1 MIIHSASEI
10 LGEAIDLP
18 PITTAMGAL
27 LHHITTGHVSY
38 DDDGSS
44 NERSRRSFQPMNVNF
59 GLFPP
64 IDKNQLKKPEGQK
77 RWRGKEKQ
85 TAKKRV
91 YSARA
96 LADFRVWLD
105 GQETVLAAQ

>member
-1 MIIHSASEI
+1 
-10 LGEAIDLP
+10 
-18 PITTAMGAL
+18 
-27 LHHITTGHVSY
+27 
-38 DDDGSS
+38 
-44 NERSRRSFQPMNVNF
+44 MNVNF

-64 IDKNQLKKPEGQK
+64 IDKTQLKKPEGQK

-96 LADFRVWLD
+96 LEHFKQWLD
-105 GQETVLAAQ
+105 GQETLQAAE